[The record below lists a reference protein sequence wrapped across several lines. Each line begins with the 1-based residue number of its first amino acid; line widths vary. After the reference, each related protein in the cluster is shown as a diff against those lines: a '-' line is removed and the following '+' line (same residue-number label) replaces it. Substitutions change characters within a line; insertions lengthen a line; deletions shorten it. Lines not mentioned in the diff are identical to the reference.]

1 MALADEIEE
10 LVRRKPGL
18 TRLDLVRMLHDH
30 AGYQQQVTATCRRLV
45 LEGRVQRKG
54 KGGWNDPITYYPPE
68 GSTPM
73 RRGSKG
79 EKRPLEVRST
89 CSLAPTRCPQGNA
102 HTLTIFSS
110 SVD

>member
-18 TRLDLVRMLHDH
+18 TGLDLVRMLHDH

-45 LEGRVQRKG
+45 LEGRVQRQG

-73 RRGSKG
+73 PRGPQG
-79 EKRPLEVRST
+79 EKRPADV
-89 CSLAPTRCPQGNA
+89 
-102 HTLTIFSS
+102 
-110 SVD
+110 